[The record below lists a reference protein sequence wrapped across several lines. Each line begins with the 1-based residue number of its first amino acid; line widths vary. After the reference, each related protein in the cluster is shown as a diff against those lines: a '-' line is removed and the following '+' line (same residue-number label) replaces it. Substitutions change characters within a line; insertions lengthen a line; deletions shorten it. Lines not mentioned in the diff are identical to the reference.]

1 MAIKKKYVQPLQ
13 VVETPEMRDRI
24 KAIADREDI
33 SLAQVCRELH
43 AAAIDA
49 REKLSLKRTG
59 G

>member
-1 MAIKKKYVQPLQ
+1 MAIKKKYVKPLQ
-13 VVETPEMRDRI
+13 VVETQEMRDRI
-24 KAIADREDI
+24 AAIAEREEI
-33 SLAQVCRELH
+33 SQAQVCRELH